1 MEEKLSTEHRLT
13 EVEERSKSNKKRLDE
28 FEKRLDDTTQLV
40 TSVAVMAE
48 KLKNME
54 VSISDV
60 QVTLRKIAEK
70 PGKRWDSIVE
80 KALLAVI
87 SIIIAYIFAK
97 IGIS

>member
-60 QVTLRKIAEK
+60 QVNLRKIAEK

-80 KALLAVI
+80 KVLLGIVAAVV
-87 SIIIAYIFAK
+87 AYILANV
-97 IGIS
+97 GL

>member
-80 KALLAVI
+80 KVLLGVVAGLV
-87 SIIIAYIFAK
+87 AFVVARL
-97 IGIS
+97 GL

>member
-60 QVTLRKIAEK
+60 QATLRKIAEK

-80 KALLAVI
+80 KVLLGIVAALVAFVV
-87 SIIIAYIFAK
+87 AK
-97 IGIS
+97 LGL

>member
-80 KALLAVI
+80 KVLLGVVAAVV
-87 SIIIAYIFAK
+87 AFMLAN
-97 IGIS
+97 IGL